1 MIIPQRIVLGILLGA
16 LLEYLIVIVSYLT
29 GVVLHTPTTEPRVV
43 TVVGIRFQTTVEIYD
58 MVIIEHIVILQA
70 GTHIPTKD
78 TPIGTFKDTTI
89 VKYGVFYVVSI
100 ERILIKEGIIVTN
113 YRSITCPIGLRLIG
127 MIVYEVLL

>member
-70 GTHIPTKD
+70 GDRKSTRLNSSHANISYAVFCLKKKKHIQH
-78 TPIGTFKDTTI
+78 
-89 VKYGVFYVVSI
+89 
-100 ERILIKEGIIVTN
+100 
-113 YRSITCPIGLRLIG
+113 
-127 MIVYEVLL
+127 